1 MTHTIKNWGE
11 NFSFTPD
18 NYFEPQTEEDFLEC
32 LAYAR
37 AHHKHIRALGSK
49 YSYTPLIHTNDVA
62 VCMDKYAG
70 LVSIDQVNLTATFKA
85 GTKIHELQDIL
96 DQAGYGLLNLG
107 DINKQTISGL
117 MSTGSHG
124 TGLNFGCVGTQVKS
138 LKLLTAEG
146 EIVVLSQEQTP
157 ELFKASLVSLGTLG
171 IILEV
176 ELSIVSKFHVIQERG
191 LITFDEA
198 IESFQKNIT
207 ENRYYEFFW
216 LPHTT
221 YCLEKK
227 TNLDESFQEA
237 SSLEKAKKS
246 FNDLVMENGAVWAL
260 CELGRKLPD
269 FYKTHANSLIKNLVT
284 NDVYHLSSKDCFSTK
299 RLVKHDEI
307 EYALPLETGVD
318 AIKEIADFLNTTS
331 DFVMFPVEIRTS
343 KKDDIPL
350 SPGYGRDSIWIAV
363 HTYSK
368 DNHQEIFKN
377 CEKIFLKYNGRPH
390 WGKFHYLRYS
400 SLKQLYPEFEVF
412 NQLRK
417 SIDSQGV
424 FLNDYL
430 ESLFEPSKV

>member
-1 MTHTIKNWGE
+1 MIGLSDLKISEKISRINALFVLPMIVLMGFYIYVTTINV
-11 NFSFTPD
+11 T
-18 NYFEPQTEEDFLEC
+18 FLQQE
-32 LAYAR
+32 
-37 AHHKHIRALGSK
+37 K
-49 YSYTPLIHTNDVA
+49 
-62 VCMDKYAG
+62 
-70 LVSIDQVNLTATFKA
+70 
-85 GTKIHELQDIL
+85 
-96 DQAGYGLLNLG
+96 
-107 DINKQTISGL
+107 
-117 MSTGSHG
+117 TGSQFLPSLSTFYG
-124 TGLNFGCVGTQVKS
+124 ESVKNFM
-138 LKLLTAEG
+138 G
-146 EIVVLSQEQTP
+146 EQSH
-157 ELFKASLVSLGTLG
+157 AS
-171 IILEV
+171 
-176 ELSIVSKFHVIQERG
+176 F
-191 LITFDEA
+191 
-198 IESFQKNIT
+198 
-207 ENRYYEFFW
+207 
-216 LPHTT
+216 
-221 YCLEKK
+221 
-227 TNLDESFQEA
+227 
-237 SSLEKAKKS
+237 
-246 FNDLVMENGAVWAL
+246 
-260 CELGRKLPD
+260 
-269 FYKTHANSLIKNLVT
+269 SLIKNLVT
-284 NDVYHLSSKDCFSTK
+284 NDVYHLSSKDCFATK

-318 AIKEIADFLNTTS
+318 AIKEIADFLNTTT